1 MITPYFKRFIQPA
14 RAYPQ
19 VWRLLL
25 GIMVMAV
32 VYLLALAVLIGAI
45 WLVVGT
51 DNLTYWLMQMNQTNT
66 PTGTLLVLAS
76 FIGMA
81 AAPVVAARVMQKRG
95 AATLFGNGPRVVRD
109 FVTTASVVAILMTL
123 SLVLWFS
130 QYSAIPNLAPTT
142 WVMFLPM
149 ALLGLLI
156 QTGAEELVFR
166 GYLQQQLGARF
177 SSPLVW
183 MVVPSVLFGLVH
195 YDPTSTGGNAWIIVA
210 SATLFGLVAADLTA
224 RTGSLGAAWGFHFA
238 NNAFAVLF
246 VALDGSITGLSL
258 YLTPYSAG
266 DTGSLPYLVLIDMVF
281 LLLAWG
287 LCRRA
292 LRR

>member
-1 MITPYFKRFIQPA
+1 MNTPHFTRFIEPA
-14 RAYPQ
+14 QAYPQ

-25 GIMVMAV
+25 GVVVMAA
-32 VYLLALAVLIGAI
+32 VYILSLGVLIGAV

-51 DNLTYWLMQMNQTNT
+51 GDLAYWLRQMNETNS

-76 FIGMA
+76 FVGMA
-81 AAPVVAARVMQKRG
+81 AAPIVAARIMQKRG

-109 FVTTASVVAILMTL
+109 FVATATVVALL
-123 SLVLWFS
+123 LLVSLALWS
-130 QYSAIPNLAPTT
+130 IRYDAVPNLAPTT
-142 WVMFLPM
+142 WMMFLPLT
-149 ALLGLLI
+149 LLGLLI

-177 SSPLVW
+177 PSPLVW
-183 MVVPSVLFGLVH
+183 MVLPSVLFGLVH
-195 YDPTSTGGNAWIIVA
+195 YDPSSTGGNAWIVVA
-210 SATLFGLVAADLTA
+210 SAALFGLVAADLTA

-238 NNAFAVLF
+238 NNVLAVLF
-246 VALDGSITGLSL
+246 VALDDSITGLSL
-258 YLTPYSAG
+258 YLTPYSAD
-266 DTGSLPYLVLIDMVF
+266 DTGSLPYLVLIDMAF

-287 LCRRA
+287 VCRRV